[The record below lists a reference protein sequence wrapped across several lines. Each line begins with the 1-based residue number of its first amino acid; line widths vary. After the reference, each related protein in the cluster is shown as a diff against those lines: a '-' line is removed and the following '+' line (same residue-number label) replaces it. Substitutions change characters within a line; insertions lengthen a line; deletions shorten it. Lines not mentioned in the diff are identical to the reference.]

1 MKKKRMPRGLRKHIR
16 QEKARIRREVL
27 DLKKQEELI
36 KEIYQKVLNKDED
49 KRDLQPSD
57 KKGN

>member
-1 MKKKRMPRGLRKHIR
+1 MPKGLRKHIR

-36 KEIYQKVLNKDED
+36 KEIYQKVLKKDED

>member
-1 MKKKRMPRGLRKHIR
+1 MKKKRMPKGLRKHIR

-36 KEIYQKVLNKDED
+36 KEIYQKVLKKDED
-49 KRDLQPSD
+49 KRNLQLSN

>member
-1 MKKKRMPRGLRKHIR
+1 MKKKRMPKGLRKHIR

-36 KEIYQKVLNKDED
+36 KEIYQKVLKKDED
-49 KRDLQPSD
+49 KRNLQPSN